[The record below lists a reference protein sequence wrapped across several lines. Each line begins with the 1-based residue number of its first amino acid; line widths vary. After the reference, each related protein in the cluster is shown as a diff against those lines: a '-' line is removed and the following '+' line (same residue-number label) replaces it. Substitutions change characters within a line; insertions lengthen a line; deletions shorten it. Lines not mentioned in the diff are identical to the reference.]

1 MQKLSV
7 EKKAKYTIT
16 AFIGIKMVVATRIK
30 YDCLHKSIWMLAWY
44 IQLCVNTMP
53 RRRDIGS
60 NLRAFVATQQSGSSY
75 EAIFKQFEFYS
86 EKDYS
91 QVSIQEISWSFSSL
105 QIHLKIK
112 KTAEWLQ
119 KRRVKVLPMV

>member
-1 MQKLSV
+1 
-7 EKKAKYTIT
+7 
-16 AFIGIKMVVATRIK
+16 
-30 YDCLHKSIWMLAWY
+30 
-44 IQLCVNTMP
+44 MP

-75 EAIFKQFEFYS
+75 KTIFKQFEFYS

-91 QVSIQEISWSFSSL
+91 YVNIQEISSFSSL
-105 QIHLKIK
+105 QIHQKIK